1 MTQTEILKEMI
12 EIQDNKEV
20 DMIKMMEI
28 DMIEETVAIEEIL
41 MKEVIIEEMI
51 EMIFHRQMVIVMEI
65 EISQVIF
72 KLYLR

>member
-1 MTQTEILKEMI
+1 MI
-12 EIQDNKEV
+12 KIRDNKEV
-20 DMIKMMEI
+20 DMIKMVEEI

-51 EMIFHRQMVIVMEI
+51 EMSFHRQMVIVMEI

>member
-1 MTQTEILKEMI
+1 MI

-65 EISQVIF
+65 EINQVIF